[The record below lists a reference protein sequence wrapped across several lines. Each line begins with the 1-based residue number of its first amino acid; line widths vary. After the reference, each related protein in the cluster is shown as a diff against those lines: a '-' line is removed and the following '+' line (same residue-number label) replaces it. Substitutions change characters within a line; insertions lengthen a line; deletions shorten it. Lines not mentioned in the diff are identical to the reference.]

1 MASSLKILL
10 TTSRNPTPR
19 IRTFCNDLSNAIPSI
34 VRVNRGK
41 MSADET
47 AEKALELH
55 ANRVVIVDR
64 GHGGPASIKFLQIGE
79 SGLVSVPPV
88 LHVSG
93 IRLRR
98 EFGVVKVKPAVSLV
112 VLASETSVRVLTIAE
127 SLSKF
132 FVIPIALVN
141 EAVKIGPTSMAMSL
155 DESNRIVMT
164 FMVEPNHVEVGP
176 RIIVSGAKW

>member
-1 MASSLKILL
+1 MASSRRILL

-19 IRTFCNDLSNAIPSI
+19 IRTFCNDLARAISGL

-41 MSADET
+41 MSTDEI
-47 AEKALELH
+47 AEKALEYD
-55 ANRVVIVDR
+55 AECVVIVDR
-64 GHGGPASIKFLQIGE
+64 WHGGLDSIRFFQIGE
-79 SGLVSVPPV
+79 SGLISVPPV

-132 FVIPIALVN
+132 FAIPIALVN
-141 EAVKIGPTSMAMSL
+141 EAVKIGPTSMAISL

-176 RIIVSGAKW
+176 RIIVSGVKW